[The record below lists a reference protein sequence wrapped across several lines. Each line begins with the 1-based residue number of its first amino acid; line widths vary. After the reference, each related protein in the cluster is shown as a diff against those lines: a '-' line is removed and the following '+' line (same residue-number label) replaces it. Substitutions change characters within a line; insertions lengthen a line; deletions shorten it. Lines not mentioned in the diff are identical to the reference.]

1 MTDITSELLS
11 GASPFLSELFYD
23 ALKREVVLKAANNPE
38 DMLVVRVITFP
49 GITKYSES
57 IEEIDDELI
66 DGVIGI
72 HWLNDSQICIKT
84 DLREII
90 ITLTGKPHGRT
101 VT

>member
-11 GASPFLSELFYD
+11 GASPFLSGLFYD
-23 ALKREVVLKAANNPE
+23 SLKREVVLKAVNNPE
-38 DMLVVRVITFP
+38 DMQVVRVITFS

-57 IEEIDDELI
+57 IEEVDDELI

-72 HWLNDSQICIKT
+72 NWLNDSQICIKT
-84 DLREII
+84 DIREII
-90 ITLTGKPHGRT
+90 ITLTGKPHGQT